1 MRSDRLTQVHQKA
14 PAGVSKAVGTA
25 ALEESAGN
33 GAKTAITA
41 ITKDVSA
48 FASAAG
54 DQRKRKFSALST
66 SMALL
71 GSLRLPVHSAA
82 ALGKEVVSVI
92 RHLVTI
98 DRPDRPDSEY
108 GHMAA
113 FVLHAMQQEQLAL
126 RAVATG
132 TAPLGLESED
142 GVVAGAFTTLMG
154 YLLRV
159 VAALERSGGN
169 SSGSSSGGR
178 RKPSTAVSACIR
190 CLVGMVE
197 RACAHSAKQPATAP
211 PDPASVPPVL
221 LALERQR
228 VPLLQAVHTLSKA
241 LVARGAAGPD
251 DVEAEEVAGT
261 AVEMLGRLLALP
273 WMTVAAAPAV
283 PPASSAMQPHWVLT
297 LRSRP
302 AGTASSSSG
311 SSGVARRRV
320 ALPCLDIDSDAAFAT
335 TALAAGLPPRAARQR
350 LAGTAL
356 RALLEDVSQ
365 HLVDILKVRP
375 QVPSV
380 QTSCR

>member
-1 MRSDRLTQVHQKA
+1 MTQVHQKA

-33 GAKTAITA
+33 GAKTALQA
-41 ITKDVSA
+41 IAKDVNA

-54 DQRKRKFSALST
+54 EQQKRKSAALST

-71 GSLRLPVHSAA
+71 GSLKLPMHSVL
-82 ALGKEVVSVI
+82 ALGKEVVSLI
-92 RHLVTI
+92 RLLVTI
-98 DRPDRPDSEY
+98 DRPDRPESEY

-113 FVLHAMQQEQLAL
+113 FVLHAMQQEQLVL
-126 RAVATG
+126 RGVATG
-132 TAPLGLESED
+132 TASLGLESED

-159 VAALERSGGN
+159 VSALERSGGN
-169 SSGSSSGGR
+169 SSGSSSSSGR
-178 RKPSTAVSACIR
+178 RKLSTAVSVCIR

-228 VPLLQAVHTLSKA
+228 VPLLQAVHTLIKA
-241 LVARGAAGPD
+241 LVARGAVGPED
-251 DVEAEEVAGT
+251 AEAEEEVAGT

-283 PPASSAMQPHWVLT
+283 PPASAAMQPHWVLT

-311 SSGVARRRV
+311 SAGVARRRV
-320 ALPCLDIDSDAAFAT
+320 ALPCLDIDSDTAIAA
-335 TALAAGLPPRAARQR
+335 TALATGLPPRAARQR
-350 LAGTAL
+350 LAGAAL
-356 RALLEDVSQ
+356 RSLLEDASQ
-365 HLVDILKVRP
+365 HLVDVLKVRP
-375 QVPSV
+375 YVA
-380 QTSCR
+380 